1 MPSFIYM
8 KMEETNVHLIEEC
21 RRGNRTAQLAL
32 YKQFAQR
39 LYVACLRIVG
49 NVSEAEEAMQDSFL
63 KIFTRLDQ
71 YRDGQCF
78 EAWMHRIAVHTAID
92 YVRRQTPDWEELSDD
107 YTEPDDDGPDE
118 EEIRYLCGNAPKSVF
133 ARNYCAYDDPREPAK
148 LAAILD
154 KYAISLTE
162 TPCDVSKFKISRK
175 DEDVMM
181 TSTPNCRFSGDAIIN
196 IDGISERNF
205 DVGNEL
211 LLYIKANDN
220 MLFTARLK
228 SEET

>member
-1 MPSFIYM
+1 MRSF
-8 KMEETNVHLIEEC
+8 KNAA
-21 RRGNRTAQLAL
+21 RRMRPDEFDRWVKVFLRGFD
-32 YKQFAQR
+32 FAQQKKAKNLLKHPGR
-39 LYVACLRIVG
+39 GLRETFG
-49 NVSEAEEAMQDSFL
+49 A
-63 KIFTRLDQ
+63 
-71 YRDGQCF
+71 
-78 EAWMHRIAVHTAID
+78 AI
-92 YVRRQTPDWEELSDD
+92 TIC
-107 YTEPDDDGPDE
+107 GCDE

-133 ARNYCAYDDPREPAK
+133 ARNYCAYDEPREPAK